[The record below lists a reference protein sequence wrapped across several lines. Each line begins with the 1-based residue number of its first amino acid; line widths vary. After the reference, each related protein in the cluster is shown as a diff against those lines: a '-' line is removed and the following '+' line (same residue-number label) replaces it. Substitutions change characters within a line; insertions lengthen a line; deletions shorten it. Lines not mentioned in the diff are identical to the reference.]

1 MNIEAILFK
10 DSDCDNCK
18 LVQDELFNNP
28 PKCNIKICHAKHETS
43 IELIKHYNIN
53 SFPTIIL
60 IDLDANKEVYRFAG
74 LVDSETIDNKIEEY
88 ESKHLV

>member
-10 DSDCDNCK
+10 DSDCNNCK
-18 LVQDELFNNP
+18 LEQDELFNNP
-28 PKCNIKICHAKHETS
+28 PMCDIKICHAKHESS

-60 IDLDANKEVYRFAG
+60 TDLDANKEAYRFVG
-74 LVDSETIDNKIEEY
+74 FVDSETIDNKIKEY

>member
-18 LVQDELFNNP
+18 LEQDELFNNP
-28 PKCNIKICHAKHETS
+28 PRCDIKICHAKHESS
-43 IELIKHYNIN
+43 IELIKHYNVN

-60 IDLDANKEVYRFAG
+60 TDSDTNKEVYRFVG
-74 LVDSETIDNKIEEY
+74 FVDSETIDNKIKEY